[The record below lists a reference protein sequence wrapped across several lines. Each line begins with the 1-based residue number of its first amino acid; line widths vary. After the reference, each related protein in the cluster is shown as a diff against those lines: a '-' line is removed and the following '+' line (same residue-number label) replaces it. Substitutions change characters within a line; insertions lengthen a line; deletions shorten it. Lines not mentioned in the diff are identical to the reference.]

1 MAGHETTSATLSF
14 AYYNLVTNPEKLHKA
29 QQQVDEILGDSV
41 LTIDM
46 LPKLTYIDA
55 VIKETLR
62 LSNPIGAMNVTAT
75 QDTIIGGKY
84 FVPKETGI
92 TVVLKYLH
100 RDRKVW
106 GDDVDQFSPERM
118 LDGGFQALPPN
129 SWKPFGNGMRACIGR
144 GFAEQEMLIN
154 IALVLQRF
162 QLELADPSYE
172 LQLKSTLTI
181 KPTNF
186 KLKVRRRPGKSLM
199 VSALSHKQTKRMRAC
214 DG

>member
-1 MAGHETTSATLSF
+1 M
-14 AYYNLVTNPEKLHKA
+14 A
-29 QQQVDEILGDSV
+29 QQQVDEVVGDNV
-41 LTIDM
+41 LTLDM
-46 LPKLTYIDA
+46 LPKLTYLDA

-62 LSNPIGAMNVTAT
+62 LSNPIGAINVTAT
-75 QDTIIGGKY
+75 QDTVIGGKY
-84 FVPKETGI
+84 FVPNETGI

-106 GDDVDQFSPERM
+106 GDDVDEFRPERM

-186 KLKVRRRPGKSLM
+186 KLKARRRPGKSLM
-199 VSALSHKQTKRMRAC
+199 VSSTSL
-214 DG
+214 